1 MLSNK
6 FQILSNNYV
15 LIQVIQVQVIER
27 VFREPLN
34 KPVKV
39 FKKTVHTFPFLCL
52 LSYYS
57 SELLLKVNL
66 HI

>member
-6 FQILSNNYV
+6 FQILTNNYV

-27 VFREPLN
+27 VFREPLY

-39 FKKTVHTFPFLCL
+39 FKKTVYTFPFLCL

-57 SELLLKVNL
+57 SELLLKINL